1 MTAKAWHYSLPN
13 GKSGTLV
20 GEGIESEEQAREWIA
35 RQHRER
41 QEDVNVKFAGGNEDD

>member
-1 MTAKAWHYSLPN
+1 MTAKAWHYNLPN

-35 RQHRER
+35 RQHGAR
-41 QEDVNVKFAGGNEDD
+41 QEDVNVVVAGGHEND